1 MSFLTNTALV
11 LLYFLMAPLS
21 LFNRMLGRD
30 PLQLRPPRA
39 GASCWLVRGKRPT
52 AASYFSEESELE
64 GRPARNEEGTLA
76 ANPGTGK
83 LMAPLFLA
91 IARLHAPPRAVPGEK
106 FAAAAE
112 REQGIPDEVYTL
124 W

>member
-1 MSFLTNTALV
+1 MSFLTNASLIA
-11 LLYFLMAPLS
+11 LYFLMLPLS

-30 PLQLRPPRA
+30 PLQLRRPPK
-39 GASCWLVRGKRPT
+39 GASNWLVRGKRPT

-64 GRPARNEEGTLA
+64 GRPARNEEGTIVA
-76 ANPGTGK
+76 KPGTGK

-91 IARLHAPPRAVPGEK
+91 VARLHAPPRAVPGAK
-106 FAAAAE
+106 FSAAAE